1 MNATSRSSVFSGRAL
16 ATTLSLTVMLG
27 WHVMAQEV
35 TEFPGLG
42 SPGVLQQIRFES
54 GTQQE
59 LVLQGPNS
67 RGQLVV
73 SGEFDS
79 GQVHDLTDKAT
90 YSASVEGL
98 VDVDKNGF
106 VTPLADGQCDLTAT
120 IAGGKTAVVHVRVES
135 FENPLRINF
144 SSEIVPV
151 FTKLGCNTGACH
163 GKSGGQNDFKLSLL
177 GFYPEEDYEWLVKEH
192 RGRRIFPAAPEFS
205 LLLRKPA
212 NKLPHGGGRR
222 LEEDGYEWQ
231 LFVRWIEQ
239 GMPFGEEEDPVV
251 TGIEVVP
258 AVRDMNSN
266 TEQQVR
272 VLASYSDDSIRDVT
286 RMATYE
292 SNDSEMA
299 SVAMNGRISVFER
312 PGSASVMIRF
322 QGQVTVFR
330 ANIPLGIE
338 VANLPA
344 EKNYVDE
351 HVFAKLKRLG
361 IPPSELSSDSV
372 FIRRVFLD
380 VIGRLPTDEQ
390 ARSFIED
397 KDSAKRDKLVDF
409 LLEHPGYGD
418 YFSNKWVMILRNQRI
433 NNNTAVTYRFHDWV
447 RRAFQK
453 NMPYDRF
460 VRNMLVAT
468 GDVEIHPPVSWYLQV
483 NTATEQMEDTAQ
495 LFLGLRIQCARCHHH
510 PFEQWS
516 QDDYYGFQA
525 FFAQVGLK
533 PSRGGVPNGSVFH
546 KGGVATARNP
556 RTSGDRKPTG
566 LGGEELEIPAYEDPR
581 NELVDWMVD
590 PANPFFARS
599 LVNRYWKHFFGR
611 GIVDPEDDMRVTN
624 PPSNPELLDALS
636 ENFIQNGFDLKRL
649 VRDICTSSAY
659 QLSSEPNDYN
669 VTDKQNF
676 SSFYPRRLN
685 AEPLY
690 DAINQ
695 VANSAVTFSGM
706 PAGTRAVQLPDSGFT
721 DYFLMVFGK
730 PQAASACECERSD
743 DANLAQ
749 SLHLLNSTDIQ
760 GKLAAGSGRPALLAA
775 DEEKSEEEKVDE
787 LYYWAFSRPANESE
801 RKLIFEF
808 MEGQPNKKQAYED
821 VLWALFNTKEFL
833 FIR

>member
-1 MNATSRSSVFSGRAL
+1 MMNNSRVPLFSGRILVTAAIASLMLAL
-16 ATTLSLTVMLG
+16 PALG
-27 WHVMAQEV
+27 QDAA
-35 TEFPGLG
+35 EFPGLG
-42 SPGVLQQIRFES
+42 PRGVLQQIRFES
-54 GTQQE
+54 GSQQE

-73 SGEFDS
+73 SGDYDS
-79 GQVHDLTDKAT
+79 GQVHDLTVEVT
-90 YSASVEGL
+90 YAVSPEGPVE
-98 VDVDKNGF
+98 VSKDGF
-106 VTPLADGQCDLTAT
+106 VTPRADGECDVTAT
-120 IAGGKTAVVHVRVES
+120 TGDGKKAVVHVTVES
-135 FENPLRINF
+135 YSDPLPINF

-163 GKSGGQNDFKLSLL
+163 GKSGGQNGFKLSLL
-177 GFYPEEDYEWLVKEH
+177 GFYPDEDYEWLVKEH
-192 RGRRIFPAAPEFS
+192 RGRRIFPAAPEYS
-205 LLLRKPA
+205 LLLKKPA

-222 LEEDGYEWQ
+222 LDEEGHEWQ
-231 LFVRWIEQ
+231 LLVRWIEQ
-239 GMPFGEEEDPVV
+239 GMPYGQEEDPVV

-258 AVRDMNSN
+258 DVRDMNSN

-272 VLASYSDDSIRDVT
+272 VLASYSDGMIRDVT

-299 SVAMNGRISVFER
+299 NAEMDGRISVFER
-312 PGSASVMIRF
+312 PGSAAVMIRF

-330 ANIPLGIE
+330 AHIPLGIE
-338 VANLPA
+338 VTELPP
-344 EKNYVDE
+344 EKNYVDQ
-351 HVFAKLKRLG
+351 HVFGKLKRLG
-361 IPPSELSSDSV
+361 IPPSELSSDSI
-372 FIRRVFLD
+372 FIRRVFMD
-380 VIGRLPTDEQ
+380 VIGRLPTAEQ
-390 ARSFIED
+390 ARLFVED
-397 KDSAKRDKLVDF
+397 KDPAKRDKLVDF

-460 VRNMLVAT
+460 VRNMLVAS

-516 QDDYYGFQA
+516 QNDYFGFQA
-525 FFAQVGLK
+525 FFSQVGLK
-533 PSRGGVPNGSVFH
+533 ASRGGVPNGNIFH
-546 KGGVATARNP
+546 KGAVATARNP
-556 RTSGDRKPTG
+556 RTNGDRKPTG
-566 LGGEELEIPAYEDPR
+566 LGGEELDIPAYEDPR
-581 NELVDWMVD
+581 HQLVDWMVE
-590 PANPFFARS
+590 PGNPFFAKS

-624 PPSNPELLDALS
+624 PPSNPELLDALAA
-636 ENFIQNGFDLKRL
+636 NFIRNGFDLKRL

-659 QLSSEPNDYN
+659 QLSSEPNEYN
-669 VTDKQNF
+669 GSDKQNF

-695 VANSAVTFSGM
+695 VANSTVAFSGM

-760 GKLAAGSGRPALLAA
+760 GKLAAGGGRPALLAA

-787 LYYWAFSRPANESE
+787 LYYWAFSRPAKDSE
-801 RKLIFEF
+801 KKLIFEF
-808 MEGQPNKKQAYED
+808 MEGQPNKKQALED

>member
-1 MNATSRSSVFSGRAL
+1 MSNHSRTRLFSGRILASCAIISLMLAL
-16 ATTLSLTVMLG
+16 PALGQETV
-27 WHVMAQEV
+27 
-35 TEFPGLG
+35 EFPGLG
-42 SPGVLQQIRFES
+42 PRGALQQIRFES
-54 GTQQE
+54 GPQQE

-73 SGEFDS
+73 SGDYDS
-79 GQVHDLTDKAT
+79 GQVHDLTVEVSYT
-90 YSASVEGL
+90 VSPEGL
-98 VDVDKNGF
+98 VDVSKDGF
-106 VTPLADGQCDLTAT
+106 VTPRADGECDVTAT
-120 IAGGKTAVVHVRVES
+120 TGDGKKAVVHVTVES
-135 FENPLRINF
+135 YSDPLPINF

-163 GKSGGQNDFKLSLL
+163 GKSGGQNGFKLSLL
-177 GFYPEEDYEWLVKEH
+177 GFYPDEDYEWLVKEH
-192 RGRRIFPAAPEFS
+192 RGRRIFPAAPEYS
-205 LLLRKPA
+205 LLLTKPA

-222 LEEDGYEWQ
+222 LDEEGHEWQ
-231 LFVRWIEQ
+231 LLVRWIEQ
-239 GMPFGEEEDPVV
+239 GMPYGQEEDPVV

-258 AVRDMNSN
+258 AVRDMNRN

-272 VLASYSDDSIRDVT
+272 VLASYSDGTIRDVT

-299 SVAMNGRISVFER
+299 NAEVDGRISVFER
-312 PGSASVMIRF
+312 PGSAAVMIRF

-330 ANIPLGIE
+330 AHIPLGIE
-338 VANLPA
+338 VTELPA
-344 EKNYVDE
+344 EKNYVDQ
-351 HVFAKLKRLG
+351 HVFGKLKRLG
-361 IPPSELSSDSV
+361 IPPSELSSDAV

-380 VIGRLPTDEQ
+380 VIGRLPTAEQ
-390 ARSFIED
+390 ARSFVAD
-397 KDSAKRDKLVDF
+397 KDPAKRDKLVDF

-447 RRAFQK
+447 RRAFQQ

-460 VRNMLVAT
+460 VRNMLVAS

-525 FFAQVGLK
+525 FFSQVGLK
-533 PSRGGVPNGSVFH
+533 PSRGGVPNGSIFH
-546 KGGVATARNP
+546 KGALATARNP
-556 RTSGDRKPTG
+556 RTNGDRKPTG
-566 LGGEELEIPAYEDPR
+566 LGGEELDIPAYEDPR
-581 NELVDWMVD
+581 HQLVDWMAE
-590 PANPFFARS
+590 PGNPFFAKS

-624 PPSNPELLDALS
+624 PPSNPELLDALAGS
-636 ENFIQNGFDLKRL
+636 FIANKFDLKRL

-659 QLSSEPNDYN
+659 QLSSEPNEYN
-669 VTDKQNF
+669 GDDKQNF

-695 VANSAVTFSGM
+695 VANSTVAFSGM

-760 GKLAAGSGRPALLAA
+760 GKLAAGGGRPALLAA

-787 LYYWAFSRPANESE
+787 LYYWAFSRPAKDSE
-801 RKLIFEF
+801 KKLIFEF
-808 MEGQPNKKQAYED
+808 LAGQPNKKQAFED